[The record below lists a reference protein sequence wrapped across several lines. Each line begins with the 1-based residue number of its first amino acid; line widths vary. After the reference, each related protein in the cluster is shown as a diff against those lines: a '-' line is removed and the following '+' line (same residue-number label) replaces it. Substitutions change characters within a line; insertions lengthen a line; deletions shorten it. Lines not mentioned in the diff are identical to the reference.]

1 MENETKII
9 ASKLK
14 GLRNEKG
21 LSQEDVAKSLG
32 LSRETIRKY
41 ENNSEKMSVDI
52 LLKMLNIY
60 QVKSDYFFALIYG
73 NLPTK

>member
-9 ASKLK
+9 AGKLK

-21 LSQEDVAKSLG
+21 LSQEEVAKSLG

-52 LLKMLNIY
+52 LLKLLNIY
-60 QVKSDYFFALIYG
+60 QVKSDYFFAIVYG